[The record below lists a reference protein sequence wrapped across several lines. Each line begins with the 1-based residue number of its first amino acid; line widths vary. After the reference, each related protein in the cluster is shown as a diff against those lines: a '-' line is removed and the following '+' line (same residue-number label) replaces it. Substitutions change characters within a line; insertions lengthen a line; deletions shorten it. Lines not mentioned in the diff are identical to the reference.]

1 MILRA
6 LVFLFVFVGS
16 VPVAPAAQIT
26 TIDDLNN
33 FRDTRSLNDVGLL
46 QGDVLQF
53 GASVVI
59 PNGAQGTTMT
69 AVQGSTSLAAFSC
82 VGLSTAPN
90 FCDRNVPFSS
100 SLNGSWNL
108 TFRNQTDLALA
119 TTPAL
124 VPSAA
129 SPVPFPTN
137 VTASGSGSNPT
148 FSWTLP
154 QGFAPDAIRAII
166 FDKTAPVLSNGMRDV
181 VHAQALPGNTT
192 SFTVPNQLSSGQSLK
207 LSNSYSLM
215 LQLVETRGNVELL
228 GLNPPLAPI
237 ARRSSAFFDFTPLDS
252 NAPPQVL
259 LPTVGPAPNPNTGF
273 GPTYQFTAIGVKAGQ
288 TLFIDP
294 LVAIGYRYATG
305 TGNPNF
311 ASVTLPAV
319 GDNIFTLSYLLGGNP
334 ILEQIIANAQF
345 FFPSGGVSAFDVT
358 GIEASAMLDP
368 NNVTAFITGLTFI
381 ADGDFTGT
389 MTPLITDVALEPVPE
404 PATLLLWGTTLAGLG
419 LARRLRLRRSAGK
432 STCA

>member
-6 LVFLFVFVGS
+6 LVVLFAFVGS
-16 VPVAPAAQIT
+16 VPVAFAAQIT
-26 TIDDLNN
+26 AIGDLNN

-69 AVQGSTSLAAFSC
+69 AVQGSTSLGAFSC
-82 VGLSTAPN
+82 IGLSTAPN
-90 FCDRNVPFSS
+90 FCDRNIPFNP
-100 SLNGSWNL
+100 SLNGAWNL
-108 TFRNQTDLALA
+108 TFRNQTDLAIA

-129 SPVPFPTN
+129 SPVPFPAN

-166 FDKTAPVLSNGMRDV
+166 FDKTAPPLPNGMRDV

-192 SFTVPNQLSSGQSLK
+192 SFTVPAQLSSGQSLK
-207 LSNSYSLM
+207 RSNAYSLM
-215 LQLVETRGNVELL
+215 LQLVETRGHLELI

-237 ARRSSAFFDFTPLDS
+237 GRRSSAFFDFTPLAS

-273 GPTYQFTAIGVKAGQ
+273 GPTYEFTAIGGVRAGK

-294 LVAIGYRYATG
+294 FVAVGYKYATG
-305 TGNPNF
+305 AGNPNF
-311 ASVTLPAV
+311 ASVMLPAV

-334 ILEQIIANAQF
+334 ILQQILANTQF

-358 GIEASAMLDP
+358 GIETSAMLDP

-389 MTPLITDVALEPVPE
+389 MTPLIAEVPDLAAVPE
-404 PATLLLWGTTLAGLG
+404 PTTLLLVGTTFAGVG
-419 LARRLRLRRSAGK
+419 LARWRRLGR
-432 STCA
+432 